1 MPNNPVF
8 IQVILPLRLEWEPY
22 YLIEDGEPVR
32 VGERVQVVF
41 SGRRYIAVVSAVGVT
56 PEEGIKIFKAQ
67 RTEHPPVGAEEL
79 AFWRSLSEYY
89 LCEVGEVYK
98 AVIPQQQLKTS
109 KKAAQEPEE
118 CVPVSPGLPFPEK
131 TLLLEGNS
139 EQRKAYYPDL
149 IRQTLA
155 VGRSVLY
162 LVPEIGLSHQLE
174 EQVKALF
181 PQALTYHSALTP
193 ARRRGVSETV
203 REGGP
208 SLVLGTRSALFLPYR
223 NLGLIIVDDEQDP
236 SYKQDSPAP
245 RYHAREAAILLARTQ
260 SARVVLGSANPSLE
274 SLYNAD
280 NGVFERL
287 RLPETAPVEQL
298 MVNVAAEIKKKGV
311 SGNFSLKLL
320 AEMHRCLD
328 AGEKIL
334 LVCRSKMAI
343 PEYTAELE
351 SIFASRAS
359 QIELC
364 TPASAK
370 GQPSGAFALVAILQA
385 DHLLNKDDF
394 RCDERAMQVLG
405 QLRSRCAPN
414 GLLVIQTFEAG
425 HPAFGPWN
433 ADTIGRLLAERRQ
446 FGYPP
451 YTRLVDVV
459 IRDQNESRLKG
470 MSAALCQALRRAL
483 PPAISP
489 VGPFP
494 SSAGSDVR
502 TIRFSLPRDK
512 ALIPRKRLIYSTV
525 LDFEKDGRYP
535 AHLHMDVDPV

>member
-22 YLIEDGEPVR
+22 YLIEDGEPIQ

-98 AVIPQQQLKTS
+98 AVIPQQQLKT
-109 KKAAQEPEE
+109 KKGAQPEE
-118 CVPVSPGLPFPEK
+118 CLPVSPGIPFPEK

-139 EQRKAYYPDL
+139 EQRTAYYPDL
-149 IRQTLA
+149 IRHTLA
-155 VGRSVLY
+155 AGRSVLY

-181 PQALTYHSALTP
+181 PEALTYHSALTP
-193 ARRRGVSETV
+193 ARRRGVSEVV
-203 REGGP
+203 RKGGAN
-208 SLVLGTRSALFLPYR
+208 LVLGTRSALFLPYR

-274 SLYNAD
+274 SIYNAD
-280 NGVFERL
+280 NGLFDRV

-298 MVNVAAEIKKKGV
+298 LVNVAAEIKKKGV

-343 PEYTAELE
+343 PDYTAELE
-351 SIFASRAS
+351 SIFASRAA

-370 GQPSGAFALVAILQA
+370 GQPSGAFALVAVLQA

-405 QLRSRCAPN
+405 QLRSRCTPN

-433 ADTIGRLLAERRQ
+433 ADTVGRLLAERRQ
-446 FGYPP
+446 FGCPP
-451 YTRLVDVV
+451 YTRLLDVV
-459 IRDQNESRLKG
+459 VRDQNEKRLG
-470 MSAALCQALRRAL
+470 YMSAELFQALRRAL
-483 PPAISP
+483 PAGISP
-489 VGPFP
+489 VGPYP
-494 SSAGSDVR
+494 SPAGSDVR
-502 TIRFSLPRDK
+502 IIRISLPRDK
-512 ALIPRKRLIYSTV
+512 ALISRKRLIYSTV
-525 LDFEKDGRYP
+525 LDFEKALKYFTHI
-535 AHLHMDVDPV
+535 HLDVDPV